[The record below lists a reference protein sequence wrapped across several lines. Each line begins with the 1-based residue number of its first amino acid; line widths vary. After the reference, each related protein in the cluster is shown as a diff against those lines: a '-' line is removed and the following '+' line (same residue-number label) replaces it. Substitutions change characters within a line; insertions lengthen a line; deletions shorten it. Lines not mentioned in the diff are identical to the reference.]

1 MSITA
6 FLLSAALLG
15 AGPGDDGRWQAGQY
29 SFSDEL
35 GGFRIQAVSGTGSRS
50 DPVLLR
56 QELYT
61 ASAVVLVIRTTGEV
75 PRYAYDERA
84 GAGYLF
90 IEIETLNASN
100 LPWVEFEFELQEMRG
115 ISSVYGDGL
124 SFDQRNVGSAQI
136 GSSAFATH
144 DRKFEPYDR
153 LLFQS
158 GTVDAGHSVTFRLLI
173 TDLTPKPVFY
183 LVQDPRIPAS

>member
-1 MSITA
+1 MSIA
-6 FLLSAALLG
+6 AVLLSATLLG

-61 ASAVVLVIRTTGEV
+61 ASAVVLVIRTTGAV

-136 GSSAFATH
+136 DSSAFATH

>member
-1 MSITA
+1 MSIV
-6 FLLSAALLG
+6 FLPLLAVLLG
-15 AGPGDDGRWQAGQY
+15 AGPGDDGRWQAGPY

-35 GGFRIQAVSGTGSRS
+35 GGFRILAVSGTGSRS
-50 DPVLLR
+50 DPVLLQ

-90 IEIETLNASN
+90 MKIDTLNASN
-100 LPWVEFEFELQEMRG
+100 LPWVEFEFELQELRG
-115 ISSVYGDGL
+115 VSSVYGDGL
-124 SFDQRNVGSAQI
+124 SFDQRNVGSEHI
-136 GSSAFATH
+136 GSNAFAVH
-144 DRKFEPYDR
+144 DRKLEPYDR

-158 GTVDAGHSVTFRLLI
+158 GTVNAGHSVTFQLLI

>member
-1 MSITA
+1 MSIV
-6 FLLSAALLG
+6 FLPLLAVLLG
-15 AGPGDDGRWQAGQY
+15 AGPGDDGRWQAGPY

-35 GGFRIQAVSGTGSRS
+35 GGFRILAVSGTGSRS
-50 DPVLLR
+50 DPVLLQ
-56 QELYT
+56 QEFYT
-61 ASAVVLVIRTTGEV
+61 ASAAVLVIRTTGEV

-90 IEIETLNASN
+90 MKIDTLNASN
-100 LPWVEFEFELQEMRG
+100 LPWVEFEFELQELRG
-115 ISSVYGDGL
+115 VSSVYGDGL
-124 SFDQRNVGSAQI
+124 SFDQRNVGSEHI
-136 GSSAFATH
+136 GSNAFAVH
-144 DRKFEPYDR
+144 DRKLEPYDR

-158 GTVDAGHSVTFRLLI
+158 GTVNAGHSVTFQLLI

>member
-1 MSITA
+1 MSIA
-6 FLLSAALLG
+6 VVLLPAALLG

-61 ASAVVLVIRTTGEV
+61 ASAVVLVIRTTGAV

-100 LPWVEFEFELQEMRG
+100 LPWVEFEFELQELRG

-124 SFDQRNVGSAQI
+124 SFDQRNVGSTQI
-136 GSSAFATH
+136 GSSAFVTH

>member
-1 MSITA
+1 MLA
-6 FLLSAALLG
+6 VLLG
-15 AGPGDDGRWQAGQY
+15 AGPGDDGRWQAGPY

-35 GGFRIQAVSGTGSRS
+35 GGFRILAVSGTGSRS
-50 DPVLLR
+50 DPVLLQ

-90 IEIETLNASN
+90 MKIDTLNASN
-100 LPWVEFEFELQEMRG
+100 LPWVEFEFELQELRG
-115 ISSVYGDGL
+115 VSSVYGDGL
-124 SFDQRNVGSAQI
+124 SFDQRNVGSEHV
-136 GSSAFATH
+136 GSNAFAVH
-144 DRKFEPYDR
+144 DRKLEPYDR
-153 LLFQS
+153 LLFKS
-158 GTVDAGHSVTFRLLI
+158 GTVNAGHSVTFQLLI

>member
-56 QELYT
+56 QKLYT

-124 SFDQRNVGSAQI
+124 SFDQRNVAPPRSAPAHLPPTTVN
-136 GSSAFATH
+136 SSPMTGFCFSQARSMRAI
-144 DRKFEPYDR
+144 R
-153 LLFQS
+153 
-158 GTVDAGHSVTFRLLI
+158 
-173 TDLTPKPVFY
+173 
-183 LVQDPRIPAS
+183 

>member
-1 MSITA
+1 MIA
-6 FLLSAALLG
+6 LPLLACLLAAE
-15 AGPGDDGRWQAGQY
+15 PGDDGRWQAGPY
-29 SFSDEL
+29 AFSDES
-35 GGFRIQAVSGTGSRS
+35 GGFRIRAVSGSGSRG
-50 DPVLLR
+50 DPVILQ

-61 ASAVVLVIRTTGEV
+61 ASAVVMVIRLIGET

-100 LPWVEFEFELQEMRG
+100 LPWVEFEFELQEKRG
-115 ISSVYGDGL
+115 VSSVYGDGL
-124 SFDQRNVGSAQI
+124 SFDQRNVGSDHV
-136 GSSAFATH
+136 GSDAFKSH

-173 TDLTPKPVFY
+173 TDLTPQPVFY

>member
-1 MSITA
+1 MSIV
-6 FLLSAALLG
+6 FLPLLAVLLG
-15 AGPGDDGRWQAGQY
+15 AGPGDDGRWQAGPY

-35 GGFRIQAVSGTGSRS
+35 GGFRILAVSGTGSRG
-50 DPVLLR
+50 DPVLLQ
-56 QELYT
+56 QEFYT

-90 IEIETLNASN
+90 MKIDTLNASN
-100 LPWVEFEFELQEMRG
+100 LPWVEFEFELQELRG
-115 ISSVYGDGL
+115 VSSVYGDGL
-124 SFDQRNVGSAQI
+124 SFDQRNVGSEHI
-136 GSSAFATH
+136 GSNAFAVH
-144 DRKFEPYDR
+144 DRKLEPYDR
-153 LLFQS
+153 LLFES
-158 GTVDAGHSVTFRLLI
+158 GTVNAGHSVTFQLLI